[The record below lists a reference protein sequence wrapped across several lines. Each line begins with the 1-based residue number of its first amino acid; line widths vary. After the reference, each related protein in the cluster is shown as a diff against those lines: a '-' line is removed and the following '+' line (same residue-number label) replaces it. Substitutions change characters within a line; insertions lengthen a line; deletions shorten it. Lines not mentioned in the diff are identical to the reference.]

1 MPLAVRARRARA
13 LCASTTIPLRLEN
26 ERCRWRQGE
35 VRCALRCWRCL
46 LFPLLTALPP
56 TRPLCSFVPETVL
69 KSRKQRD
76 ALLASAKAARKDEK
90 AKSKTRRAGMLTRAE
105 QYMNGASLGGL
116 FCAAC
121 GGWVGG
127 ARTGGGGSGPMRGG
141 REAASLIKMG
151 SGSMLS
157 TPLPNP
163 ALLVCLNTRI
173 EEEARD

>member
-1 MPLAVRARRARA
+1 MR
-13 LCASTTIPLRLEN
+13 CPLRWQYFLY
-26 ERCRWRQGE
+26 
-35 VRCALRCWRCL
+35 
-46 LFPLLTALPP
+46 PLLTALPP
-56 TRPLCSFVPETVL
+56 TRPLSSFVPETVL

-76 ALLASAKAARKDEK
+76 ALLASAKAARKEEK
-90 AKSKTRRAGMLTRAE
+90 TKGKARRAGMLTRAE
-105 QYMNGASLGGL
+105 QYMNGASFGGC
-116 FCAAC
+116 FCAARALA
-121 GGWVGG
+121 GGSAQLGE
-127 ARTGGGGSGPMRGG
+127 GGSGGPCARGG